1 MNLNLPN
8 SLTLFRILVIPIMV
22 YLFLSGD
29 NSNRIITSVLF
40 LIAIITDYLDGVA
53 ARTMNQHTNF
63 GKFLDPIADK
73 LLIIIVLSLL
83 LTENNSIFFI
93 LPALII
99 ITREFLVIAIRQRL
113 AELGK
118 HSLIRV
124 IFLSKIKTSAQ
135 MLSLFLLLYNQNIY
149 SIHTYN
155 LGIIFLQFASILTI
169 ITFAYY
175 VKKSWKIIIK

>member
-1 MNLNLPN
+1 M
-8 SLTLFRILVIPIMV
+8 
-22 YLFLSGD
+22 
-29 NSNRIITSVLF
+29 
-40 LIAIITDYLDGVA
+40 
-53 ARTMNQHTNF
+53 
-63 GKFLDPIADK
+63 
-73 LLIIIVLSLL
+73 IIIVLSLL